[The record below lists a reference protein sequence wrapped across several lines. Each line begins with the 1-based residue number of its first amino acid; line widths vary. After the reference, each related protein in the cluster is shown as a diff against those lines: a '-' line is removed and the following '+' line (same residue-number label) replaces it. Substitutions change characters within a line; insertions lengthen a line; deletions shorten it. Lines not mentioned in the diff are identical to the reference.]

1 METVTWFCVFVACRN
16 KSEVIM
22 LSYSKIR
29 LLSFSTVRYISFFM
43 LMLRGFVVAN
53 VLGPEAFGVYSIVII
68 LQQQFSLFGL
78 GVRESVSLQL
88 ATYSLNDERFV
99 EVSVSAFWFAV
110 AVIVVLNLISGIVS
124 ELANIWDYEVYN
136 LHMALKLAAF
146 TIGSEILANI
156 ARARGML
163 GKVMIGEFGY
173 AALSFF
179 IFWIVSQNFLLA
191 DAFLY
196 ALLVSNIIV
205 FFYYVIVH
213 KDLFSTL
220 SFSFVDAKQLVALG
234 IPILIQNTCAI
245 FLYSA
250 GHYYLTLFAD
260 VEQLGIYS
268 FAFSLALVG
277 QLGVQSVL
285 WAKFSD
291 MLTLFGNDDDSAEAK
306 NLVSSFA
313 SQVANACQ
321 AFLVLSIIAMKL
333 FLVLFVSW
341 FFPEFILSVSLVV
354 IIFMTLYWPILA
366 VSESTAL
373 LAKKR
378 FSLLYMSSGAGI
390 FVLGLLLTIYGLHSD
405 VLSSFAPANVIAVFI
420 CGANFVFYCVLKFHG
435 GRTLGH
441 TIVATLADIVKTVA
455 LVCILAGCYY
465 SNGLL
470 LPVSIMLIIFFM
482 TLRKLRLK

>member
-1 METVTWFCVFVACRN
+1 MH
-16 KSEVIM
+16 K
-22 LSYSKIR
+22 YSAVK
-29 LLSFSTVRYISFFM
+29 LASFSTIRYLSFFI
-43 LMLRGFVVAN
+43 LMLRGFMVASI
-53 VLGPEAFGVYSIVII
+53 LGPEAFGLYSIVII

-88 ATYSLNDERFV
+88 ANSSSNDERFA
-99 EVSVSAFWFAV
+99 EISVTAFWFT
-110 AVIVVLNLISGIVS
+110 VIVIFALNLISGIVS

-196 ALLVSNIIV
+196 ALLASNIIV
-205 FFYYVIVH
+205 FCYYVIAH

-220 SFSFVDAKQLVALG
+220 SFSFADAKQLVALG

-250 GHYYLTLFAD
+250 GHYYLTLSAD
-260 VEQLGIYS
+260 VEQLGTYS

-285 WAKFSD
+285 WAKFSE
-291 MLTLFGNDDDSAEAK
+291 MLILFGNDDDSAEAK

-313 SQVANACQ
+313 SQVANASQ
-321 AFLVLSIIAMKL
+321 AFLVLSVIAMKL
-333 FLVLFVSW
+333 FLVFFVSW

-354 IIFMTLYWPILA
+354 IIFMALYWPILA
-366 VSESTAL
+366 VSEGTAL
-373 LAKKR
+373 LVKKR

-390 FVLGLLLTIYGLHSD
+390 FVLGFLLTIYGLYSD
-405 VLSSFAPANVIAVFI
+405 MVVSFGSANVIAVII
-420 CGANFVFYCVLKFHG
+420 CCANFVFYCMLKLLG
-435 GRTLGH
+435 GQALGH
-441 TIVATLADIVKTVA
+441 TIVTTFADTVKTVA

-470 LPVSIMLIIFFM
+470 LPVSIMLVMCFM
-482 TLRKLRLK
+482 ALRKLQLK